1 MVAAPSG
8 TTNGFYLAAPFIGLA
23 GIGLL
28 SADIATAATGT
39 VQTTGVL
46 SLSDWTAATG
56 SVTLTPGA
64 AYYGD
69 PTTAGMLTTTAPTTG
84 SSQWVGVAVSETT
97 LAINVGD
104 LILL

>member
-1 MVAAPSG
+1 MLVAPSG
-8 TTNGFYLAAPFIGLA
+8 TTNGFNLAQPFSGTAGVGLAA
-23 GIGLL
+23 
-28 SADIATAATGT
+28 ADIADTATGT
-39 VQTTGVL
+39 IQTTGVL
-46 SLSDWTAATG
+46 ALGDWTAATG
-56 SVTLTPGA
+56 SATLTPGS

-69 PTTAGMLTTTAPTTG
+69 PTTAGMLSTTAPTTG